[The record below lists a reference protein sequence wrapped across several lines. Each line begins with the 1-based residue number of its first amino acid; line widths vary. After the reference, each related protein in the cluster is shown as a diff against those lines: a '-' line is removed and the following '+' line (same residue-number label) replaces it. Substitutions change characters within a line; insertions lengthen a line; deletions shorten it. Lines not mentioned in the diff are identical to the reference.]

1 MCIRDRSYNL
11 ALGGKWRIQD
21 HNGDTPAW
29 GGGVNVG
36 YRLPL
41 SRNERWN
48 VEFSLGAGV
57 YKLHY
62 DKFRNEYNG
71 AYDSSVK
78 KTFFGIDNVAVS
90 FSYMFDLKNKRR

>member
-1 MCIRDRSYNL
+1 M
-11 ALGGKWRIQD
+11 
-21 HNGDTPAW
+21 
-29 GGGVNVG
+29 
-36 YRLPL
+36 
-41 SRNERWN
+41 
-48 VEFSLGAGV
+48 EFSLGAGV